1 MHISYNWLRELT
13 GVEWGVAELRERLT
27 MRGLEVEGVHEA
39 EGDQVFEIA
48 MLSNRPDWLSHLGVA
63 REVGVMTGRGVA
75 LPNVEPK
82 RIEGRAT
89 DLTSVEVQAH
99 DLCPRFTARV
109 VRGVRIAPSPLWL
122 AERLLAV
129 GLRPINN
136 VADITNYVMLELGQ
150 PLHAFDLD
158 KLNER
163 RIIVRRALDDE
174 TIKTLDG
181 VDRKLDSEMLVI
193 ADAARAI
200 AVAGVMGGAET
211 EISDATT
218 NVVIEC
224 AYFDPASIR
233 RTSRALGLQT
243 DASDRF
249 ERGVDYEG
257 QLRAQSRT
265 VALITELAG
274 GAASEDAIDI
284 YPQPITP
291 PSVALRFNR
300 VHALTG
306 LDVSPADAQRI
317 LNALGFKGDA
327 SDDSIGSVEA
337 TAGEATKVVPDLFE
351 TQAIFIAP
359 TWRYDVSLEEDLI
372 EEVAR
377 HFGYEKIADE
387 LPASNNVGEHRAHE
401 SQRRAARRALAAL
414 GYDEA
419 INYSFIDAAQDGRF
433 ELPLG
438 LIASDEPNTRADEN
452 ALFASKNAALDR
464 RDAAGEN
471 ARGRVNEGVEDGDPR
486 FVTLANPII
495 EGASRMRATLLP
507 GLLAAV
513 RHNFNHGTRDVRLF
527 ETGFIFAA
535 ANEDRARSAA
545 DSQSDASDARP
556 VERESLAIVATGGA
570 LEADRA
576 AAPREL
582 DFYDLKG
589 ALEAACDAMKLPP
602 LEFTSE
608 SARHLRKGQS
618 ARVSL
623 GGRAVGF
630 IGRLSDEIAAT
641 YKFRQPVFLTEVNL
655 SALLDTSE
663 TPARYAPLSRFPSV
677 VRDASLVVG
686 RRATFAEMRGT
697 VVDMSLENVRGVSLV
712 YVYEGER
719 VPEGKRSV
727 TLRVEYR
734 SDERTLRDEEVDA
747 LHKQIVD
754 ALEEKFGAQLR

>member
-1 MHISYNWLRELT
+1 MNISYNWLRELT
-13 GVEWGVAELRERLT
+13 GVEWGVEELCERLT
-27 MRGLEVEGVHEA
+27 RRGLEVEDVHEVG
-39 EGDQVFEIA
+39 GDQIIEIA
-48 MLSNRPDWLSHLGVA
+48 VFSNRPDWLSHLGVA

-75 LPNVEPK
+75 LPTNEPK
-82 RIEGRAT
+82 HVEGRAT
-89 DLTSVEVQAH
+89 DLTSVDVQAA

-109 VRGVRIAPSPLWL
+109 VRGVRIAPSPTWL
-122 AERLLAV
+122 ADRLRAL
-129 GLRPINN
+129 GLRPVNN

-158 KLNER
+158 KLREQ
-163 RIIVRRALDDE
+163 RIVVRRARDGE
-174 TIKTLDG
+174 SITTLDG
-181 VDRKLDSEMLVI
+181 VERKLDAEMLVI
-193 ADAARAI
+193 ADAARAV

-218 NVVIEC
+218 NVLIEC
-224 AYFDPASIR
+224 AYFNPTSIR
-233 RTSRALGLQT
+233 RTSRSLGLQT

-257 QLRAQSRT
+257 QLRAQARA

-284 YPQPITP
+284 YPHPLAP
-291 PSVALRFNR
+291 PTVALRFDR
-300 VHALTG
+300 VRALSS
-306 LDVSPADAQRI
+306 LDVAPPDALRI
-317 LNALGFKGDA
+317 LDALGFKVVDA
-327 SDDSIGSVEA
+327 SANGS
-337 TAGEATKVVPDLFE
+337 GEAKTSDAIEVASVQTETK
-351 TQAIFIAP
+351 AIFIAP
-359 TWRYDVSLEEDLI
+359 TWRDDVSLEEDLI

-377 HFGYEKIADE
+377 HSGYEKIADE
-387 LPASNNVGEHRAHE
+387 LPASNTVGEHRAHE
-401 SQRRAARRALAAL
+401 SRRRAARRAIASL

-419 INYSFIDAAQDGRF
+419 INYSFIDAAHDERF
-433 ELPLG
+433 ELPPG
-438 LIASDEPNTRADEN
+438 LIASDEHDTGAGGN
-452 ALFASKNAALDR
+452 ALFANKDAASDS
-464 RDAAGEN
+464 RDTAGEN
-471 ARGRVNEGVEDGDPR
+471 ARGRVNEDVEDGDSR
-486 FVTLANPII
+486 FVTLSNPII

-507 GLLAAV
+507 GLLAAL

-527 ETGFIFAA
+527 ESGFVFAA
-535 ANEDRARSAA
+535 ATEDES
-545 DSQSDASDARP
+545 RP
-556 VERESLAIVATGGA
+556 LERESLAIVATGGA
-570 LEADRA
+570 LEAERV

-589 ALEAACDAMKLPP
+589 ALEAACDAMGLPP

-608 SARHLRKGQS
+608 RARHLREGQS

-630 IGRLSDEIAAT
+630 VGRLSDEIAAS
-641 YKFRQPVFLTEVNL
+641 YKFRQPVFVAEVNL

-663 TPARYAPLSRFPSV
+663 SPARYAPLPRFPAV
-677 VRDASLVVG
+677 VRDVSLVAG
-686 RRATFAEMRGT
+686 RRSTFEEMRRT
-697 VVDMSLENVRGVSLV
+697 VLDMSLENVRGVALV

-734 SDERTLRDEEVDA
+734 SDERTLRDEEVDS

-754 ALEEKFGAQLR
+754 ALEEKFGAQPR

>member
-1 MHISYNWLRELT
+1 MLMNISYNWLRELT
-13 GVEWGVAELRERLT
+13 GVEWGVEELRERFT

-39 EGDQVFEIA
+39 EDDHVFEIA
-48 MLSNRPDWLSHLGVA
+48 VLSNRPDWLSHLGVA

-75 LPNVEPK
+75 LPKNEPK
-82 RIEGRAT
+82 RTEGRAQ
-89 DLTSVEVQAH
+89 DFTSVDVQAP

-109 VRGVRIAPSPLWL
+109 VRGVRIGPSPAWL
-122 AERLLAV
+122 AERLLAI
-129 GLRPINN
+129 GLRSINN

-158 KLNER
+158 KLSEQ
-163 RIIVRRALDDE
+163 RIIVRRAFVDE
-174 TIKTLDG
+174 KITTLDG
-181 VDRKLDSEMLVI
+181 VDRKLNPEMLVI
-193 ADAARAI
+193 ADAARAV

-218 NVVIEC
+218 NVLIEC

-257 QLRAQSRT
+257 QLRAQART
-265 VALITELAG
+265 TALITELAG

-284 YPQPITP
+284 YPHRLTP
-291 PSVALRFNR
+291 PSVMLRFER
-300 VHALTG
+300 VRALSS
-306 LDVSPADAQRI
+306 LDVAPPDAQRI
-317 LNALGFKGDA
+317 LDALGFKVVDA
-327 SDDSIGSVEA
+327 GSNRP
-337 TAGEATKVVPDLFE
+337 GEAKTDDAIEVASVQTE
-351 TQAIFIAP
+351 TQASFTAP

-372 EEVAR
+372 EEIAR
-377 HFGYEKIADE
+377 HFGYEKIADD
-387 LPASNNVGEHRAHE
+387 LPASNTVGEHRAHE
-401 SQRRAARRALAAL
+401 SRRRAARGALASL

-419 INYSFIDAAQDGRF
+419 ISYSFIDAAQDGRF
-433 ELPLG
+433 ELPSG
-438 LIASDEPNTRADEN
+438 LLPDASDGEKDVAGADEN
-452 ALFASKNAALDR
+452 AGAKFI
-464 RDAAGEN
+464 
-471 ARGRVNEGVEDGDPR
+471 
-486 FVTLANPII
+486 TLSNPII

-507 GLLAAV
+507 GLLASM

-527 ETGFIFAA
+527 ESGFVFA
-535 ANEDRARSAA
+535 ANESDARSTSDARSAD
-545 DSQSDASDARP
+545 DSQRSTNSSRP
-556 VERESLAIVATGGA
+556 VERESLAMIATGGA
-570 LEADRA
+570 MEAERV
-576 AAPREL
+576 AAPRDL

-589 ALEAACDAMKLPP
+589 ALEAACDALGLPP

-608 SARHLRKGQS
+608 SARHLREGQS

-630 IGRLSDEIAAT
+630 VGRLADEIAAS
-641 YKFRQPVFLTEVNL
+641 YKFRQPVFVAEVNL
-655 SALLDTSE
+655 SMLLDTTE
-663 TPARYAPLSRFPSV
+663 LFARYAPLPRFPSV

-686 RRATFAEMRGT
+686 RRTTFEEMRRT
-697 VVDMSLENVRGVSLV
+697 ALDMNLENVRGVALV

-754 ALEEKFGAQLR
+754 ALEEKFGAQQR